1 MPKMEHCTY
10 TGKEISIHEALK
22 IKADR
27 GQSSSKLGF
36 LCIGC
41 NCLVRA
47 HRSLVK
53 GGPKPHFE
61 HFKINPDCP
70 LF

>member
-1 MPKMEHCTY
+1 MPKMVYCTY
-10 TGKEISIHEALK
+10 NGKETSINEALQ
-22 IKADR
+22 IKADC
-27 GQSSSKLGF
+27 GESSSKLGF
-36 LCIGC
+36 LCVGC

-61 HFKINPDCP
+61 HFKENPKCP
-70 LF
+70 LI